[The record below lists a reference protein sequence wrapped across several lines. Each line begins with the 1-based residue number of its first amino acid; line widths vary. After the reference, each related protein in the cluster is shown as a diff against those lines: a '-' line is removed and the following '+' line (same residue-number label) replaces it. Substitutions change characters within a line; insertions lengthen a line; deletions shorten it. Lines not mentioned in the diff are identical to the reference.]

1 MAFIDIFNFKKY
13 FAKPSDAQ
21 VARYGHV
28 NALYDALNQPATLPY
43 QVLILKVKITSTD
56 PIVTIFENTLVNNT
70 LLDAQAVNPLTLTF
84 ENPLNPNTFWGM
96 ANGGTNAAPYTL
108 VLLPENTTLLVG
120 GASSTSEDE
129 IFYIE
134 IRIYE

>member
-13 FAKPSDAQ
+13 FSKPSDSQ

-43 QVLILKVKITSTD
+43 QALILKVKITSTD
-56 PIVTIFENTLVNNT
+56 PIVTIFENTIVNNT
-70 LLDAQAVNPLTLTF
+70 LLSTTYVNPLVLTF
-84 ENPLNPNTFWGM
+84 ENALNPDTFWGI
-96 ANGGTNAAPYTL
+96 AEGGTNAAPYTL
-108 VLLPENTTLLVG
+108 VLIPEGTTLLVG
-120 GASSTSEDE
+120 GAVGISEDDV
-129 IFYIE
+129 FYIE